1 MPNTKNTENLAK
13 ASISSTINNHDN
25 AIPWAGM
32 RSLGAKI
39 AMYRRWTENEFS
51 ARSTN
56 NLWICQS
63 NLSRFHVAKILW
75 TKLHTIWYIMLKMI
89 VWHHFPN
96 PCFKWLYFARL
107 CCLNLKHQK
116 CEKFGQSKDL
126 QHHLLKKSLFFV
138 VLMPSCFYSKT
149 RGNQY
154 HKELSLARSPF
165 VQLRS

>member
-13 ASISSTINNHDN
+13 ASISSTINNDDN
-25 AIPWAGM
+25 AILSTGM

-75 TKLHTIWYIMLKMI
+75 TKLHTIQYIMLKMI
-89 VWHHFPN
+89 VWHQFPALTGYILHDTLIIWIYF
-96 PCFKWLYFARL
+96 PPKTTSSHSPWTISQILYKKPISKCL
-107 CCLNLKHQK
+107 C
-116 CEKFGQSKDL
+116 S
-126 QHHLLKKSLFFV
+126 
-138 VLMPSCFYSKT
+138 
-149 RGNQY
+149 
-154 HKELSLARSPF
+154 
-165 VQLRS
+165 